1 MKKEYE
7 ISIDNVYKNE
17 FYIMFAYLF
26 SAVKL
31 ENTNDLDTT
40 ESDDLLEDRKFIS
53 NLHRI
58 LTGIDNCLRTID
70 ISCLFVRRFYGK
82 KYFES
87 KDISATDYIKYH
99 YDMIYYKSATLKDLY
114 FKLINHLYQLGL
126 NKKECNWDNI
136 NNHKSDIN
144 NHNLFKIL
152 EFNYNSL
159 KGIIEKKRNESA
171 HEGIISHHTLKE
183 AELYEPLIISS
194 SLRKYCGEP
203 TTLIKT
209 HYGIEIKRGK
219 QNILKEAYAIRKI
232 TFTITKCIFC
242 SLSDRLA
249 ETISDRLKEKYVES
263 INKGC
268 EIASRFLDC
277 PYSCTSKCDFWRK
290 NN

>member
-17 FYIMFAYLF
+17 FYIMFVYLY
-26 SAVKL
+26 SAVKTK
-31 ENTNDLDTT
+31 NTSNSNT
-40 ESDDLLEDRKFIS
+40 EDSEGLLEDEKFIS

-70 ISCLFVRRFYGK
+70 ISCLFIRRFYGK

-87 KDISATDYIKYH
+87 KEISATDYIKYH
-99 YDMIYYKSATLKDLY
+99 YDMICYKSATLKDLY
-114 FKLINHLYQLGL
+114 FKLVNHLYKLGL
-126 NKKECNWDNI
+126 GKKECSWDNI
-136 NNHKSDIN
+136 SKYKSDIN
-144 NHNLFKIL
+144 NSNLFKIL
-152 EFNYNSL
+152 EFNYDSL
-159 KGIIEKKRNESA
+159 KSIIEKKRNESA
-171 HEGIISHHTLKE
+171 HEGIINHHTLKE

-194 SLRKYCGEP
+194 SLRKHCGEP

-209 HYGIEIKRGK
+209 HYDIEIKKGK
-219 QNILKEAYAIRKI
+219 QNILKEAYAVRKI

-249 ETISDRLKEKYVES
+249 ETISDRLKEKYAEN
-263 INKGC
+263 IDKGC
-268 EIASRFLDC
+268 VIVSKSLDC

-290 NN
+290 KN